1 MEATTRDAVDKTTE
15 RRDGLGPATPPGEM
29 LRVFDELNVGDRYVS
44 RARTITETDVVN
56 FAALTADWN
65 PLHTDASYAET
76 TPFGA
81 RVAHGMLLL
90 SYSIG
95 LVPNERIV
103 ALRRLKNVVFKKP
116 VFFGDTIRVE
126 ATIANLVP
134 MGDEVGLVTGR
145 WRIVNQHM
153 ETVFKLEIEALWTCK
168 EP

>member
-1 MEATTRDAVDKTTE
+1 MEAATTI
-15 RRDGLGPATPPGEM
+15 GPPTSPGEM
-29 LRVFDELNVGDRYVS
+29 LRPFHALEVGDRFIS
-44 RARTITETDVVN
+44 RARTITETDVVS

-65 PLHTDASYAET
+65 PLHTDASYAEQ
-76 TPFGA
+76 TPFGQ

-116 VFFGDTIRVE
+116 VFFGDTIRVI
-126 ATIANLVP
+126 ATIADLRP

-145 WRIVNQHM
+145 WRILNQDE
-153 ETVFKLEIEALWTCK
+153 ETVFKLEIEALWSNE

>member
-1 MEATTRDAVDKTTE
+1 MEAATT
-15 RRDGLGPATPPGEM
+15 LGPPTSPGEM
-29 LRVFDELNVGDRYVS
+29 LRPFNALEIGDRFIS
-44 RARTITETDVVN
+44 RGRTITETDVVN

-65 PLHTDASYAET
+65 PVHTDAAYAET
-76 TPFGA
+76 TPFGQ

-116 VFFGDTIRVE
+116 VFFGDTIRVI
-126 ATIANLVP
+126 ATIADLRP

-145 WRIVNQHM
+145 WRILNQRE
-153 ETVFKLEIEALWTCK
+153 ETVFKLEIEALWTNE